1 MYRLLQLLE
10 LIHNPPPKNATK
22 RPDSPKSQVWRILIY
37 HSSKSKTTQE
47 QSESVGLLTS
57 PTCRPGA
64 VNLHNLH
71 IEIIRIT
78 ILIIIWPFKLLNSLQ
93 TQPPECPHMA
103 RCPEHGI
110 WSSLVWEYLVQ
121 VTMMNDTKIFAMK
134 ITRSLQVI
142 LSWRV
147 IYWIIWYLVM
157 CGAEGRG

>member
-10 LIHNPPPKNATK
+10 LIHNPPPKNVTK

-78 ILIIIWPFKLLNSLQ
+78 ILIIIWPFKLLNSLW
-93 TQPPECPHMA
+93 TQPPPECPHTGA
-103 RCPEHGI
+103 HCL
-110 WSSLVWEYLVQ
+110 WSLVQCSPGQFSDNDKWLKNICDENNKIITSDTFKTGDLSNYL
-121 VTMMNDTKIFAMK
+121 IFSDM
-134 ITRSLQVI
+134 R
-142 LSWRV
+142 
-147 IYWIIWYLVM
+147 
-157 CGAEGRG
+157 GRG